1 MENTEMEKAYFEQ
14 ESDDIINRYVLAS
27 LGAGLVPV
35 PIVDL
40 VALTGLQLKMVHSL
54 AKHYDVEFSNNI
66 GKSLIGS
73 LAGGVLPVAFSPFVG
88 SLLKAIPIIG
98 QTTSA
103 VTMSIVGGASTYAL
117 GKVFKKHFG
126 SGGTMEDFEP
136 EKAKG
141 YFAKKYEEG
150 KEIVTKHFKKDKND
164 KAKDT
169 KDEPKESK
177 LDKETLKEAP
187 KEIKE
192 IKETPKVSKEASKDS
207 KV

>member
-1 MENTEMEKAYFEQ
+1 MEKTEMEKAYFEQ

-35 PIVDL
+35 PLVDL

-54 AKHYDVEFSNNI
+54 AKHYEVEFSNNI
-66 GKSLIGS
+66 GKSVIGS
-73 LAGGVLPVAFSPFVG
+73 LAGGVLPVAFSPFLG

-150 KEIVTKHFKKDKND
+150 KEIVTKHFKKDKNN

-169 KDEPKESK
+169 KDEPKEIK
-177 LDKETLKEAP
+177 LDKEAP
-187 KEIKE
+187 KETKE

>member
-1 MENTEMEKAYFEQ
+1 
-14 ESDDIINRYVLAS
+14 
-27 LGAGLVPV
+27 
-35 PIVDL
+35 
-40 VALTGLQLKMVHSL
+40 LTGLQLKMVHSL
-54 AKHYDVEFSNNI
+54 AKHYEVEFSNNI
-66 GKSLIGS
+66 GKSVIGS
-73 LAGGVLPVAFSPFVG
+73 LAGGVLPVAFSPFLG

-150 KEIVTKHFKKDKND
+150 KEIVTKHFKKDKNN

-169 KDEPKESK
+169 KDEPKEIK
-177 LDKETLKEAP
+177 LDKEAP
-187 KEIKE
+187 KETKE

>member
-1 MENTEMEKAYFEQ
+1 MEKTEMEKAYFEQ

-27 LGAGLVPV
+27 LGAGLVPL
-35 PIVDL
+35 PLVDL

-54 AKHYDVEFSNNI
+54 AKHYEVEFSNNI
-66 GKSLIGS
+66 GKSVIGS
-73 LAGGVLPVAFSPFVG
+73 LAGGVLPVAFSPFLG

-150 KEIVTKHFKKDKND
+150 KEIVTKHFKKDKNN

-169 KDEPKESK
+169 KDEPKEIK
-177 LDKETLKEAP
+177 LDKEAP
-187 KEIKE
+187 KETKE